1 MKKEYLDF
9 SLEELLEDQ
18 AFVAW
23 ILRNERHEEW
33 DSFLATNQG
42 FRNIAKK
49 ARGIIELLKDRYED
63 LGEQE
68 IIEIWKNIDRYD
80 DVIKRRSHTTLFKS
94 FQRYAALFI
103 LALSLGTITYIYLQK
118 ESKPYEFA
126 AAVSVGSTNKSRLS
140 LANGTVVDLDKENSK
155 VAMNGNQRVLI
166 DNEREIDLSQ
176 SNSAD
181 AAKMNE
187 VIIPYGKKSNLI
199 LEDGTKVW
207 LNAGSRMAFP
217 TKFQGKTREVFLDGE
232 AYFEVFHNENL
243 PFIVNTGDIAIRVLG
258 TKFNLSAY
266 QADKLTETILIEGK
280 VSLSERSAMGYLKKE
295 TILSA
300 NQKGSYNRD
309 DRAILVKEEPNA
321 DLSIAWIEGMFK
333 FSQQSVQEVLN
344 KLQQYYNVQF
354 VYDSK
359 FPTSDLI
366 SGKLDLKDSIEKT
379 MQALADVAALK
390 YRIEGT
396 KIYIEKKEKMSK

>member
-1 MKKEYLDF
+1 VKKEYLDY

-23 ILRNERHEEW
+23 VLRNENQNEW
-33 DSFLATNQG
+33 ESFLFANQG
-42 FRNIAKK
+42 FRNTAKK
-49 ARGIIELLKDRYED
+49 ARGIIELLKDRYDD

-68 IIEIWKNIDRYD
+68 IVKIWKNIDRYD
-80 DVIKRRSHTTLFKS
+80 DLIKKRSYSILFRR
-94 FQRYAALFI
+94 FQRYAALFV
-103 LALSLGTITYIYLQK
+103 LVLSIGTITYIYLQK

-126 AAVSVGSTNKSRLS
+126 SAVSVGPTNKSRLS
-140 LANGTVVDLDKENSK
+140 LSNGTVVDLDKENSQ
-155 VAMNGNQRVLI
+155 VAMNGNQRVMI
-166 DNEREIDLSQ
+166 DNEKEIDLSK
-176 SNSAD
+176 SEAGD

-187 VIIPYGKKSNLI
+187 VTIPYGKKSHLI

-232 AYFEVFHNENL
+232 AYFEVYRNVQL

-258 TKFNLSAY
+258 TKFNISAY
-266 QADKLTETILIEGK
+266 KTDKLTETVLIEGK
-280 VSLSERSAMGYLKKE
+280 VSLSERSAIGYLKKE

-300 NQKGSYNRD
+300 NQKASFNRD
-309 DRAILVKEEPNA
+309 DRAISVLDEPNA
-321 DLSIAWIEGMFK
+321 DLAIAWIEGMFK

-354 VYDSK
+354 VFDSK

-379 MQALADVAALK
+379 MQALADVASLK
-390 YRIEGT
+390 YRIEGN
-396 KIYIEKKEKMSK
+396 KIFIEKK

>member
-1 MKKEYLDF
+1 VKKEYLNY
-9 SLEELLEDQ
+9 SLE
-18 AFVAW
+18 
-23 ILRNERHEEW
+23 
-33 DSFLATNQG
+33 
-42 FRNIAKK
+42 
-49 ARGIIELLKDRYED
+49 ELLKDRYED
-63 LGEQE
+63 LREQE
-68 IIEIWKNIDRYD
+68 IVEIWKNINRYD
-80 DVIKRRSHTTLFKS
+80 DLIKKRSNSSLLRS

-126 AAVSVGSTNKSRLS
+126 SAVSVGSTNKSRLS

-176 SNSAD
+176 SEAGD
-181 AAKMNE
+181 ATKMNE
-187 VIIPYGKKSNLI
+187 VTIPYGKKSNLI

-300 NQKGSYNRD
+300 NQKASYNRD

>member
-23 ILRNERHEEW
+23 VLRNENNNEW
-33 DSFLATNQG
+33 ESFLATYQG
-42 FRNIAKK
+42 FRNTAKK
-49 ARGIIELLKDRYED
+49 ARGIIELLKDRHVD

-68 IIEIWKNIDRYD
+68 IVALWKNIDRYD
-80 DVIKRRSHTTLFKS
+80 DLIKKRSNSSLFRS

-126 AAVSVGSTNKSRLS
+126 SAVSVGSTNKSRLS

-155 VAMNGNQRVLI
+155 VAMNGNQHVVI
-166 DNEREIDLSQ
+166 DNEKEIDLSQ

-232 AYFEVFHNENL
+232 AYFEVFRNEQL

-266 QADKLTETILIEGK
+266 QTDKLTETVLIEGK

-295 TILSA
+295 TILNA
-300 NQKGSYNRD
+300 NQKASYNREEK
-309 DRAILVKEEPNA
+309 AISVKEEPNA
-321 DLSIAWIEGMFK
+321 DLAIAWIDGMFK

-354 VYDSK
+354 VFDSK
-359 FPTSDLI
+359 FPSSDLI

-379 MQALADVAALK
+379 MQALADVAFLK

-396 KIYIEKKEKMSK
+396 KIYIEKIAKMSK